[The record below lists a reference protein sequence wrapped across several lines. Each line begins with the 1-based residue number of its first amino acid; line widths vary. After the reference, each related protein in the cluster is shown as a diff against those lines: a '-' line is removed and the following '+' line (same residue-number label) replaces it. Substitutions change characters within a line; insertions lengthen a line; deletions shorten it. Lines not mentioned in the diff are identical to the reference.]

1 MLIGPAV
8 VEAKMAI
15 KEGRLSRWSQ
25 LKSKGGASADENR
38 MAQEAVA
45 IKRNADNNLANTG
58 DQKFNELA
66 ITEGFPENRYKRPV
80 APAMVPLAG
89 YEDTDGSF
97 EAPPKEALAMLNGDI
112 AHEPAGDLP
121 SAEVLKD
128 GDEIE
133 RELTPDEVEAVAA
146 LQPVDTLTADS
157 DFAPFMSGRVPE
169 FIRRKALRVLYQT
182 HPILGFRDG
191 LNEYDLDYNVIDTL
205 IDAATQTSYKIG
217 QGQEEALEKEE
228 KEEKEVADGATSDN
242 SNSKAQLEQSDLIAN
257 ENTEGE
263 VADELESETQS
274 LRDVR
279 KPSDKENI
287 Q

>member
-1 MLIGPAV
+1 
-8 VEAKMAI
+8 MAI
-15 KEGRLSRWSQ
+15 KEGRLSRWSH

-38 MAQEAVA
+38 IAQETVT
-45 IKRNADNNLANTG
+45 IKREANNNLVNTG
-58 DQKFNELA
+58 AQKFGELA

-89 YEDTDGSF
+89 YEDADGSF
-97 EAPPKEALAMLNGDI
+97 EAPPEEALAMLNGDI

-121 SAEVLKD
+121 LVEVLKD

-205 IDAATQTSYKIG
+205 IDAVTQTSYKIG

-228 KEEKEVADGATSDN
+228 KEEKVVDGAISDD
-242 SNSKAQLEQSDLIAN
+242 SDSEAQLEQPDLIAD
-257 ENTEGE
+257 ENLEGE
-263 VADELESETQS
+263 VADELDAETEY

-279 KPSDKENI
+279 KPDDKENI
-287 Q
+287 